1 MAHDTPLSRRSL
13 LAISAAA
20 AAGTATKAAASLAP
34 VNPDAD
40 LLRLEREH
48 DALYTR
54 IDKHNR
60 RLVELDDDEFEAEHD
75 TICDVEFA
83 MQDIPAQTW
92 AGVVAKARIAV
103 EYAEQ
108 FRGTRTLDAMLPS
121 LIDDIMRIANTTGK
135 LYTGPAS
142 DQSAG
147 EA

>member
-1 MAHDTPLSRRSL
+1 MAHDTALSRRTL

-20 AAGTATKAAASLAP
+20 AAGTATGAAASLAP
-34 VNPDAD
+34 VNPDAE

-60 RLVELDDDEFEAEHD
+60 RLVELDEESFEADHD
-75 TICDVEFA
+75 ACCDVEFA

-92 AGVVAKARIAV
+92 AGVIAKARIAV
-103 EYAEQ
+103 EYAE
-108 FRGTRTLDAMLPS
+108 RHEHRVLDDMIPS
-121 LIDDIMRIANTTGK
+121 LIEDILRVANVTGK
-135 LYTGPAS
+135 RYLPPS
-142 DQSAG
+142 KLQ